1 MSPLTY
7 YLVEIF
13 QNYSTTFDAFWSA
26 IIVSI
31 TEIVGELTFI
41 LEFFNNV

>member
-13 QNYSTTFDAFWSA
+13 QNYSTTLDAFWSA

-31 TEIVGELTFI
+31 TEIFGESTFI
-41 LEFFNNV
+41 LEFF

>member
-1 MSPLTY
+1 MVPVSGISPLTY

-13 QNYSTTFDAFWSA
+13 QRSDKVFDAFWSA

-31 TEIVGELTFI
+31 TEIIGKVDS
-41 LEFFNNV
+41 